1 MFLISVVIT
10 NLFEIATVLSV
21 VACVVAGVVASVV
34 AGVVASVV
42 AGVVTVVRVEG
53 AKTETIDVNH

>member
-34 AGVVASVV
+34 AGVV
-42 AGVVTVVRVEG
+42 TVVRVEG